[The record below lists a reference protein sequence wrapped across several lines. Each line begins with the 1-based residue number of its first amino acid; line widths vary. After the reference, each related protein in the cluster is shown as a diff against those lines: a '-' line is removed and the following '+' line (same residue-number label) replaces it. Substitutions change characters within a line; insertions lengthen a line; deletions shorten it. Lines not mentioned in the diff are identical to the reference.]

1 LQQALRQALQLRRE
15 LSAHLRV
22 DANIYERSS
31 SMPHEPE
38 HVSLS
43 GVVIAIFAHRFV
55 IEADGGKF
63 LADLGPEGAHRVSL
77 RDGDTV
83 TIHGERKPSEIKVSE
98 IVKADQKLVR
108 IDHPRKK
115 HGPHHHH
122 HERDDVSPA
131 AAIKAVTKAKFKV
144 LGKPRRKPKHFEI
157 LGKSGRGQL
166 IEFHV
171 ELDGHIRKRK
181 PVEARDPKWDL

>member
-1 LQQALRQALQLRRE
+1 
-15 LSAHLRV
+15 
-22 DANIYERSS
+22 
-31 SMPHEPE
+31 MPHDSE
-38 HVSLS
+38 HVSIS
-43 GVVIAIFAHRFV
+43 GVVTAIFAHRFV
-55 IEADGGKF
+55 IEGDGGKF
-63 LADLGPEGAHRVSL
+63 LADLGPEGAHRVRL
-77 RDGDTV
+77 RDGDSV

-98 IVKADQKLVR
+98 IVKAGERLVR
-108 IDHPRKK
+108 IDHPHKK

-122 HERDDVSPA
+122 EHDDVSPA

-157 LGKSGRGQL
+157 LGKSAKGDL

-181 PVEARDPKWDL
+181 PVEPGDPKWDL